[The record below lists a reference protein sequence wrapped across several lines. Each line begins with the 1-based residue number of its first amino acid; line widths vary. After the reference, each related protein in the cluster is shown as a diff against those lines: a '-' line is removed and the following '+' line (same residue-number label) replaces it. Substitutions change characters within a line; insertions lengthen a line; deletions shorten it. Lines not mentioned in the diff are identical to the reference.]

1 MEKQLQAIVTIL
13 SLVNPLICGA
23 MFAQIDSGQP
33 RATQLADATKVM
45 LAVLVILVIA
55 ALVGARVLQVFGI
68 SLEAFSIAGGGV
80 LSWIGFNMMRG
91 SSAQAPQPSGDGA
104 GQRRSV
110 TPVIMFAAS
119 PGTITGVITLAV
131 AHARLRLPVTV
142 LVAVAVAALVMWGV
156 MALPRGG
163 SGQRSGVLHDTGT
176 QFMGLIVLAMG
187 VQFGLTGFHDFLAT
201 QH

>member
-55 ALVGARVLQVFGI
+55 ALVGARVLQIFGI

-80 LSWIGFNMMRG
+80 LSWIGFTMMLGR
-91 SSAQAPQPSGDGA
+91 SPEPQPFKDGA
-104 GQRRSV
+104 DERPS
-110 TPVIMFAAS
+110 
-119 PGTITGVITLAV
+119 L
-131 AHARLRLPVTV
+131 
-142 LVAVAVAALVMWGV
+142 
-156 MALPRGG
+156 
-163 SGQRSGVLHDTGT
+163 
-176 QFMGLIVLAMG
+176 
-187 VQFGLTGFHDFLAT
+187 
-201 QH
+201 